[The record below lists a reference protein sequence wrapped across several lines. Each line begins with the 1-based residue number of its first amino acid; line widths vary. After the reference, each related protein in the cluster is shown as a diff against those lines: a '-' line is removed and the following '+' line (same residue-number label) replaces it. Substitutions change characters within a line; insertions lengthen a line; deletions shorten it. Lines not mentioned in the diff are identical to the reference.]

1 MRSPEEA
8 LAWARQRF
16 SNQKRR
22 WLDEL
27 GQWPLELSLERPSEQ
42 DALQQPEA
50 VRQWSHAWAQWSSGR
65 SPRTESAGITLGTLT
80 VAWRRMGEQTLPD
93 RLSFASSAA
102 VAEFV
107 GERATWTRVIDRRQT
122 LCGRW
127 PQLKDAGLG
136 THFEVLA
143 TWAEADFERLVS
155 LLSWFEQNPRS
166 GLLLRQLPVSGID
179 TKWIDL
185 HRRGVVA
192 DMLRRLR
199 CGAAAAAD
207 QEGVQGEP
215 VEALDFYKLC
225 GLRRPAP
232 RVRVLVLCPELRR
245 ASGGMRDIEAPLD
258 QLQQLAIRPRKALMV
273 ENQETAYSL
282 PDFEGTVALVKLG
295 NAVSLSAQL
304 PWMSALPVVYW
315 GDLDSHG
322 MAILAQARKT
332 LGSVTS
338 ILMDEETLLGNR
350 DRWVQEPSLNRSA
363 AVASLTDAERWVYL
377 GLVER
382 RWGERVRLEQERI
395 EWPTALAVVADAL
408 KRADH
413 PT

>member
-1 MRSPEEA
+1 MRSPDEA

-16 SNQKRR
+16 GNHKRR
-22 WLDEL
+22 WLDDA

-42 DALQQPEA
+42 AALQQPEV
-50 VRQWSHAWAQWSSGR
+50 VRQWSQAWAQWSNGR
-65 SPRTESAGITLGTLT
+65 SPRAESAGITLETLT

-93 RLSFASSAA
+93 RLSFATPAA
-102 VAEFV
+102 VAGFV
-107 GERATWTRVIDRRQT
+107 GERATWRRVVDRRQT
-122 LCGRW
+122 LLSRW

-143 TWAEADFERLVS
+143 TWSEADFERLVS

-199 CGAAAAAD
+199 CGAAAAD
-207 QEGVQGEP
+207 QEVVQGGE
-215 VEALDFYKLC
+215 VAALDFYELC

-245 ASGGMRDIEAPLD
+245 TSGGMRDIEAPLD

-282 PDFEGTVALVKLG
+282 PDFEGIVALVKLG
-295 NAVSLSAQL
+295 NAVSLAAQL

-338 ILMDEETLLGNR
+338 ILMNEETLLGNR

-363 AVASLTDAERWVYL
+363 AVASLTDAERRVYE
-377 GLVER
+377 GLVEG

-395 EWPTALAVVADAL
+395 EWPIALAAVT
-408 KRADH
+408 RGIGSG
-413 PT
+413 